1 MDMTNTFEFNLQYG
15 IDDKDDNRIYSA
27 PNSFINQLTGI
38 LKLNLPSEL
47 MNTRIMIFKE
57 QWLR

>member
-1 MDMTNTFEFNLQYG
+1 MNIKFDLQYG
-15 IDDKDDNRIYSA
+15 IDDNWIYTA

-57 QWLR
+57 QWSR